1 MVRGSLK
8 SVCVL
13 AMALSALR
21 VWADPVP
28 PAPAPVKADPGPE
41 KTPRSAAVISPAAAQ
56 KLYDRVKPSL
66 VAVQYTYAGE
76 LGRQDIVGPGIVVG
90 ADGLIMVSM
99 SIVPIQIPDQ
109 QMVDF
114 KILLPGDDEI
124 ELEAVFQGRDERS
137 NVAFVKTKEKQSWPV
152 IEFTEAPQKI
162 GEAVLSVGLLP
173 KSAGYHAYL
182 TQSTVAAN
190 LRGPIPQTLVSADG
204 VAMVGSPVF
213 DAQGR
218 AIGMVNQLADQL
230 VVLNDPRAPMGAIN
244 TPPRLYIPTRDFSQ
258 SLSDPPTAAAP
269 MKLPWLGVSQI
280 SGVNK
285 EVSDFLHLKNQP
297 AVQIGA
303 VIPGFAAEK
312 AGLKAGDI
320 LVKFNG
326 EPLERGDEPEEA
338 AQILLRKVRRLKVG
352 DEVTFSILKPNAG
365 SAPLKEVKMT
375 LEERPKQATTAER
388 FYAEDLGFTARE
400 MVFEDK
406 YDRRLKP
413 DFNGVIIALVKPSS
427 SAESG
432 HLQRGDI
439 VTQINRT
446 AVKDLP
452 QFKKLY
458 EDFRKDNK
466 KEAVVLE
473 VLRGV
478 NTEVIRIEPPQ

>member
-1 MVRGSLK
+1 MFRRSLK
-8 SVCVL
+8 SLCLTLVVL
-13 AMALSALR
+13 TLQTHAQPTVKPDAPSVPKPKSTAM
-21 VWADPVP
+21 V
-28 PAPAPVKADPGPE
+28 
-41 KTPRSAAVISPAAAQ
+41 SPAKAQ
-56 KLYDRVKPSL
+56 ALYEKIKPSL
-66 VAVQYTYAGE
+66 VAVQYTFAGE
-76 LGRQDIVGPGIVVG
+76 LGRQDIIGPGIVVG
-90 ADGLIMVSM
+90 SDGLVLVSISMV
-99 SIVPIQIPDQ
+99 PLQIPDQ

-114 KILLPGDDEI
+114 KILVPGDEET

-137 NVAFVKTKEKQSWPV
+137 NVAFVKTKVKQDWPK
-152 IEFTEAPQKI
+152 IEFIEAPQKI

-182 TQSTVAAN
+182 TQAIVAAN

-204 VAMVGSPVF
+204 VAMLGSPVF

-218 AIGMVNQLADQL
+218 AIGMVNQLADQIP
-230 VVLNDPRAPMGAIN
+230 VLNDPRNPMAAITN
-244 TPPRLYIPTRDFSQ
+244 PPRLYIPTRDFLQ
-258 SLSDPPTAAAP
+258 SLQDPPLTGAP

-285 EVSDFLHLKNQP
+285 EVTEFLHLKNQP

-303 VIPGFAAEK
+303 VIPGYAAEK

-320 LVKFNG
+320 IVKFNG
-326 EPLERGDEPEEA
+326 DALERGDEPEEA
-338 AQILLRKVRRLKVG
+338 AQILLRKIRRLKVG
-352 DEVTFSILKPNAG
+352 TSVTFTILKPNAG
-365 SAPLKEVKMT
+365 SAPLKDVTMA
-375 LEERPKQATTAER
+375 LEERPKQANTAER
-388 FYAEDLGFTARE
+388 FFAEDLGFTARE

-446 AVKDLP
+446 PVTDLT

-458 EDFRKDNK
+458 EEFRKANK